1 MADTADPGPAEQNHI
16 LAFTCQ
22 AYTNTD
28 NTPGQ
33 KWRRFVCP
41 E

>member
-1 MADTADPGPAEQNHI
+1 MAAMADPVPAVQNLI

-33 KWRRFVCP
+33 KWQ
-41 E
+41 